1 MSLTTFS
8 REFAATVV
16 IDSNELRMAQS
27 HLPRQ
32 FSMRELAARVGSA
45 SNAHRLSLRDDL
57 VQLMEEY
64 YYDDCAEGTAR
75 LRLPGAASNL

>member
-1 MSLTTFS
+1 
-8 REFAATVV
+8 
-16 IDSNELRMAQS
+16 
-27 HLPRQ
+27 
-32 FSMRELAARVGSA
+32 MRELAARVGSA